1 MQVSKSKLRQRLWRT
16 YHALGRSLRTMSA
29 EQAMTPGSFYVLRR
43 RCGKPTCR
51 CARGQLHPVWVLSRR
66 EAGRRKLYS
75 VAPTERARV
84 RQLARTW
91 RRAHRARTQFGKQSA
106 ALLALADE
114 LAQTQP
120 VRWPEPAAQ
129 SHSR

>member
-1 MQVSKSKLRQRLWRT
+1 MQASKSQLRQRLWRT
-16 YHALGRSLRTMSA
+16 YQALGRSLRTMSS
-29 EQAMTPGSFYVLRR
+29 EQTMTPGSFYVLRR

-66 EAGRRKLYS
+66 EAGQRKLYS
-75 VAPTERARV
+75 VAPTKRAHV

-91 RRAHRARTQFGKQSA
+91 RRVHRARAQFGKQSA

-114 LAQTQP
+114 LAQAQT
-120 VRWPEPAAQ
+120 VRWPELAAR
-129 SHSR
+129 SCSR